1 MKLSSS
7 KVKPKSAVKISFDT
21 TENSKIFLL
30 AINQRL
36 RFIKD
41 DNDVTKDDITLKF
54 ANQSP
59 ENQIIMDNMTSWH
72 TCTSEELL
80 RIETGRRS
88 IASHSGN
95 TGGNFDDE
103 FLNDYDS
110 NDIDV
115 DEIEEQLETP
125 DMPIED
131 GLLRE
136 YFPDVW
142 IFEDFEAENSTIDK
156 VFRVPDSMTSWHI
169 SAFSVHDEKGVAV
182 ADPEDLIVKNEF
194 FIKFSLPYSIR
205 HKEVLK
211 IDVLVFNYIKNNK
224 EVSTKVTLINS
235 KGTEFQFVEYS
246 NINGSCI
253 PSYNSNRQF
262 FKELTIPGTGMKR
275 VSFYIRSVPTDTDF
289 SSEKLKNI
297 RFYAEAIDKKG
308 RKYKDAA
315 QKKLR
320 IEAIGVKIYDINTA
334 THVLNGNRETTVFEN
349 NSNRSDSSTQCIV
362 SGDYLSDSINLESKF
377 R

>member
-1 MKLSSS
+1 MSSA
-7 KVKPKSAVKISFDT
+7 KVKSKSTVKMTFDT
-21 TENSKIFLL
+21 TKNSKIFLL

-36 RFIKD
+36 RFIKG
-41 DNDVTKDDITLKF
+41 DNDVTKKDIIEKF
-54 ANQSP
+54 ANQHP
-59 ENQIIMDNMTSWH
+59 ETEIFMDNMTSWH
-72 TCTSEELL
+72 TCTSEELT
-80 RIETGRRS
+80 RIETGRSS
-88 IASHSGN
+88 IASHSRN
-95 TGGNFDDE
+95 LDEIYNDE

-110 NDIDV
+110 NDVDV
-115 DEIEEQLETP
+115 DEIEELLETP

-142 IFEDFEAENSTIDK
+142 IFEDFVADESTIDK
-156 VFRVPDSMTSWHI
+156 IFRVPDSMTSWHI
-169 SAFSVHDEKGVAV
+169 SAISVHDEKGVAV

-211 IDVLVFNYIKNNK
+211 IDVLLFNYIKNNQK
-224 EVSTKVTLINS
+224 ISTKVFLINS

-246 NINGSCI
+246 NINGSCV
-253 PSYNSNRQF
+253 PSYSNNRQIS
-262 FKELTIPGTGMKR
+262 KELTILGTGMKK
-275 VSFYIRSVPTDTDF
+275 VTFYIRSNPTDTDF

-297 RFYAEAIDKKG
+297 RFYAEATDTKG
-308 RKYKDAA
+308 RIYKDAA
-315 QKKLR
+315 LKKLR
-320 IEAIGVKIYDINTA
+320 IEPIGVKIYDINTA
-334 THVLNGNRETTVFEN
+334 SHVLTGNRETTVFEN
-349 NSNRSDSSTQCIV
+349 NSNRSDTSTKCII